1 LSCDDARERYRRAL
15 DAHVQ
20 AATRLRE
27 WAERY
32 VDVAPARPL
41 MLVGGEMET
50 WRRYALDAERTAQE
64 HREALERF
72 VERAIGHV
80 ESA

>member
-1 LSCDDARERYRRAL
+1 LSCEEARKRYRRAL
-15 DAHVQ
+15 DAHV
-20 AATRLRE
+20 AATTRLRE

-32 VDVAPARPL
+32 VDVAPTRPL

-50 WRRYALDAERTAQE
+50 WRRFALEAERTAQE
-64 HREALERF
+64 HRDALERF
-72 VERAIGHV
+72 VEHAIGHV